1 MFDRYNLEKG
11 SIVKEIERNCLEKLL
26 ATIEFEKGI
35 RSKKEL
41 HIIEENIAGSTLDIW
56 GEKNIPHPKLTQYE
70 IYKCFILRY
79 ELAFSG
85 FINPI
90 VDLYHYTLK
99 DIVYYDKIME
109 VTEDNID
116 QCFERGKLIDKK
128 CYLQMQTYV
137 L

>member
-1 MFDRYNLEKG
+1 MHCIQCHAAVAD
-11 SIVKEIERNCLEKLL
+11 LL
-26 ATIEFEKGI
+26 
-35 RSKKEL
+35 L
-41 HIIEENIAGSTLDIW
+41 YLVHIIEENIAGSTLDIW

-109 VTEDNID
+109 VKEDNID

-128 CYLQMQTYV
+128 CYLQIQTYV